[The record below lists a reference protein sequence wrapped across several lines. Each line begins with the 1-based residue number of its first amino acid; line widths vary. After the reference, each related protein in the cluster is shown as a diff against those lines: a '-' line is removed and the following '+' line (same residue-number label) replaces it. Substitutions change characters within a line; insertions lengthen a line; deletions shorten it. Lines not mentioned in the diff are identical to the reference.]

1 MEEEKEK
8 LKQEIK
14 QELKKEM
21 IKQQIIFI
29 LCIVVIGIVIFTIN
43 RPKQNNYKNNNN
55 TSSYSQDNKQVKG
68 ISKEE
73 FKKYIK
79 QVDITTENW
88 KDYFEVTEETKESKN
103 SFGDVTATDSYITF
117 KLNDKYYDIGELYN
131 TSLEIEIPKEKA
143 PNIAGKI
150 HNKRILDFYN
160 KKATLSK
167 PELFGNDKETITLNE
182 IKCIRATG
190 ILYYLDNIPKEYWNI
205 ADDTI
210 EGSNEYIN
218 IDGQCYFKGNL
229 NLKDFVEN

>member
-1 MEEEKEK
+1 MKNK
-8 LKQEIK
+8 NV
-14 QELKKEM
+14 
-21 IKQQIIFI
+21 IIGMAVIIIII
-29 LCIVVIGIVIFTIN
+29 LLGIVI
-43 RPKQNNYKNNNN
+43 KQSKDIAEIKK
-55 TSSYSQDNKQVKG
+55 SIGIESKEHNKQVKG

-88 KDYFEVTEETKESKN
+88 KDYFEITEETKEYKN

-167 PELFGNDKETITLNE
+167 PELFGNDKETITLDE

-218 IDGQCYFKGNL
+218 IDGQIYFKEQL